1 MRERDLRSLDRPGL
15 YTIFAPL
22 DPNERLPRELLL
34 EKREGFTWGLR
45 MGRQHIAGALW
56 LPTLLATLAG
66 VTWVAGSATL
76 ALIVAG
82 ILLLCFCAYAFSKRP
97 V

>member
-15 YTIFAPL
+15 YTVFRPL
-22 DPNERLPRELLL
+22 DPNERLPRELLF
-34 EKREGFTWGLR
+34 ERREGLTWGLR

-66 VTWVAGSATL
+66 VTWVAGSAAV
-76 ALIVAG
+76 ALIVAVV
-82 ILLLCFCAYAFSKRP
+82 LLLCFWAYAFSKRP
-97 V
+97 T